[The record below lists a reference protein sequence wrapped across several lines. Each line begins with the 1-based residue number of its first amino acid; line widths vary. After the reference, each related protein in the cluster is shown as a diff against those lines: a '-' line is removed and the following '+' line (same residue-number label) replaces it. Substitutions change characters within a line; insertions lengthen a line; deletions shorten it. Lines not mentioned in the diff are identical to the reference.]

1 MAEKRDMNRRGGDV
15 SYMRRIVL
23 DLQSGLF
30 AEAITQALTASNPN
44 FWVYRSSKPEETVS
58 LCRAC
63 HANVLVMEVLRQ
75 GEWRLSERMKI
86 RNELKRNGDDRE
98 CKLLLLVDESA
109 DELLAADVRQTV
121 KDKLA
126 DGFVYASISP
136 SYLAGVIDT
145 L

>member
-1 MAEKRDMNRRGGDV
+1 MAKKRDMNRRGGDV

-30 AEAITQALTASNPN
+30 AEAITQALTASNPD

-86 RNELKRNGDDRE
+86 RNELKRNGDE

-109 DELLAADVRQTV
+109 DELLAADVRQAV